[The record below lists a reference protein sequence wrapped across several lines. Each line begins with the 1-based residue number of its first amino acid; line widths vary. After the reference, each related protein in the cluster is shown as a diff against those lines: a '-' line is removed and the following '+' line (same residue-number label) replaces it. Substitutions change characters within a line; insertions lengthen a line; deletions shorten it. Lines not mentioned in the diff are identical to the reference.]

1 MKIYTKKGDTG
12 ETSLLGGQRVPK
24 NDIRLMAY
32 GTVDE
37 LNSHLG
43 KVRSFKI
50 DAHYQDVLLEI
61 QKKLFIIGSNL
72 AKTAE
77 SKIDLSEISE
87 ADVEMLEREIDKMT
101 SSLPEINSF
110 IIPGGSQAVA
120 SCHIARSVSRR
131 AERMITTLSQ
141 TTAID
146 KLILKYI
153 NRLSDYLFVLA
164 RSIGYD
170 DEVEEV
176 LWK

>member
-24 NDIRLMAY
+24 SDIRLMAY

-37 LNSHLG
+37 LNSHSG

-50 DAHYQDVLLEI
+50 DSHYQDVLLEI

-72 AKTAE
+72 AKRAE
-77 SKIDLSEISE
+77 SKIDLPEISE
-87 ADVEMLEREIDKMT
+87 VDIEMLEKEIDKME

-131 AERMITTLSQ
+131 AERMVTALSQ

-146 KLILKYI
+146 KLILKYL